1 MKPTP
6 QKLRV
11 SAVFV
16 VILMLFRL
24 AVEAANVRRKTSP
37 SNKVTV
43 QAATA
48 RPWRTLFA
56 PASHEEL
63 SAASSKI
70 RVRCKKK
77 SLVSKEGRDGGTEQE
92 CHYRRRGS
100 AARKPLAS
108 LLENEGDDFGPI
120 PNITPLKRRR
130 NVSELQKIRGY
141 EATSIVGTLMTE
153 GSLLLTLSRIIT
165 TQKPWPGLRNQTYT

>member
-70 RVRCKKK
+70 HVRCKKK
-77 SLVSKEGRDGGTEQE
+77 AWSPKKGEMGAQNRSV
-92 CHYRRRGS
+92 
-100 AARKPLAS
+100 
-108 LLENEGDDFGPI
+108 I
-120 PNITPLKRRR
+120 
-130 NVSELQKIRGY
+130 
-141 EATSIVGTLMTE
+141 TE
-153 GSLLLTLSRIIT
+153 GEEARRESRLRRCLKTRATTLVQSQISR
-165 TQKPWPGLRNQTYT
+165 R